1 MRAEVGSGKVADPVH
16 IPARTACR
24 AEGARAFVQ
33 VDRRPSVVFRFV
45 TPL

>member
-1 MRAEVGSGKVADPVH
+1 MRTKVGSGKVADLVH

-24 AEGARAFVQ
+24 AKGARAFVQ
-33 VDRRPSVVFRFV
+33 VDRHPSVVFGFV